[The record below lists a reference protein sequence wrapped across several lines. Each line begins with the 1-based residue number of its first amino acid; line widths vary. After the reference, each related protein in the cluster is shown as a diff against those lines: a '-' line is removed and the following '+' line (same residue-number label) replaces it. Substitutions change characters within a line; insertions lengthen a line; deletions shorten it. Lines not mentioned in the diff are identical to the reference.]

1 MIFHGLIPRIEA
13 VNGHDAVGILEN
25 LRASRVVRV
34 QKNILDERFL
44 LVGGASPRHEN
55 IQALL

>member
-13 VNGHDAVGILEN
+13 VNGYDAVGILEN
-25 LRASRVVRV
+25 LRASHVVRV

-44 LVGGASPRHEN
+44 LAGGATARHEN